1 MQRSGYT
8 TAHGLLSL
16 EIFLNKNRR
25 SSRGGKEIVV
35 FLSLRKNDLL
45 PAFNFGMHFSLPDIR
60 NSAGSY
66 VRT

>member
-1 MQRSGYT
+1 
-8 TAHGLLSL
+8 
-16 EIFLNKNRR
+16 
-25 SSRGGKEIVV
+25 VV